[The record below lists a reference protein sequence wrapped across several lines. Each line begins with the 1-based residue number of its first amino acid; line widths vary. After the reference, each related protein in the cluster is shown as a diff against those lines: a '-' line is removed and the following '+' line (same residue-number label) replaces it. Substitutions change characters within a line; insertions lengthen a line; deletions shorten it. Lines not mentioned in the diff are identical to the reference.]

1 MWQKFEKY
9 LFFNQILWIWAL
21 LSLLYLTYL
30 LSKRLRFTTFSITFA
45 YKVIWTRFR
54 EMTCVKGAVAKLFY
68 LMLFVI
74 LRLLILK
81 NKLTDPNLDRILVF
95 ETLILL

>member
-1 MWQKFEKY
+1 MC
-9 LFFNQILWIWAL
+9 
-21 LSLLYLTYL
+21 
-30 LSKRLRFTTFSITFA
+30 FSR
-45 YKVIWTRFR
+45 YK
-54 EMTCVKGAVAKLFY
+54 VKGAVAKLFY

-95 ETLILL
+95 ETLILQGVPWQNDIFKIARKGTKTN